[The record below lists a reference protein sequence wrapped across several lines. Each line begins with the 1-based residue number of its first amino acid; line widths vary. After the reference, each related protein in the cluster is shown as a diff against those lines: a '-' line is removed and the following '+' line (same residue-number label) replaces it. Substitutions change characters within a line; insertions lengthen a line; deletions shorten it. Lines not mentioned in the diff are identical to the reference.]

1 MILTTVFLPSIS
13 DNSFKQ
19 QRNSA
24 KERSLN
30 IRKLI
35 SYWRNFSFIMPVY
48 FFQLTLPR
56 TSNSATFSW
65 ISIIL
70 ERYQLN
76 TTSNFQWKVV
86 PLEFASW
93 KMFWLY
99 LSLILPFTGS
109 KIWLIRIVVWVWSLC
124 CISGATANRHFN

>member
-13 DNSFKQ
+13 DASFKQ

-30 IRKLI
+30 MRKLI
-35 SYWRNFSFIMPVY
+35 SYWRNFSFMMPVY

-65 ISIIL
+65 ISIIS
-70 ERYQLN
+70 EIYQLN
-76 TTSNFQWKVV
+76 ISSIFQWKVV
-86 PLEFASW
+86 PFEFVSW

-109 KIWLIRIVVWVWSLC
+109 KILLIHIIVWVWSLC
-124 CISGATANRHFN
+124 GMSGAPANRYFK